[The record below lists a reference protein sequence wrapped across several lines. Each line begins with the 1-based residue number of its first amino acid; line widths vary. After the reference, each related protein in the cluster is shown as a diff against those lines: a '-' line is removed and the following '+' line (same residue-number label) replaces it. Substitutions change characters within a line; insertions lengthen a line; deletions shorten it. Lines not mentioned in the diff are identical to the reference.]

1 MKKLKVI
8 DKLLDSAWSKLVKLR
23 AGNKCEI
30 EFCGKTRYLNS
41 HHIFTR
47 RNKAVR
53 WNVLNGVALCPGHHT
68 LYSKFSAHATPVLFH
83 NWMVKT
89 KGQNFIDKLTLK
101 ASGISKLHKFEK
113 EIILKELNHEIKH
126 FTKLI

>member
-1 MKKLKVI
+1 MAKGIDKKL
-8 DKLLDSAWSKLVKLR
+8 DNAWSKLVKLR

-30 EFCGKTRYLNS
+30 KLCGKTKYLNS

-53 WNVLNGVALCPGHHT
+53 WSVLNGVALCPGHHT
-68 LYSKFSAHATPVLFH
+68 LNSNFSAHATPILFH
-83 NWMVKT
+83 NWMVET
-89 KGQNFIDKLTLK
+89 KGQDFIDKLTFK

-113 EIILKELNHEIKH
+113 EIMLKELNHEIEH
-126 FTKLI
+126 LTKSI